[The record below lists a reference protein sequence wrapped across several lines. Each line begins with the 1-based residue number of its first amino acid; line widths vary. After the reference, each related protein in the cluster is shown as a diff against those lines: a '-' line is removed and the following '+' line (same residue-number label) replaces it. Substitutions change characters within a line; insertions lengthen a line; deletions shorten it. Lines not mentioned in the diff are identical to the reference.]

1 MSRKD
6 MQRAN
11 LEISL
16 SHPEKNWDSDTVS
29 ELVLNDRTS
38 NKRIA
43 VIELTLQDFHNLL
56 ANRSRGDL
64 QGVAYLAKP
73 SDLAK
78 LRHKRVTIT
87 RTMPKLPWTEDR
99 TAKLEQ
105 WATEAA
111 AWLGS
116 DEASVNTSN
125 TGTVTVS
132 VRLYVAP
139 VDADKPD
146 RLEEFRQRM
155 TRQLES
161 VSLRMLGVEE
171 EGQ

>member
-1 MSRKD
+1 MSRKN
-6 MQRAN
+6 MQRAA
-11 LEISL
+11 LEVTL
-16 SHPEKNWDSDTVS
+16 SHPEKNWDTTTVS
-29 ELVLNDRTS
+29 ELVVNDRTS
-38 NKRIA
+38 GKRIA
-43 VIELTLQDFHNLL
+43 IIELTLEDFHNLL
-56 ANRSRGDL
+56 ANRSRGGFS
-64 QGVAYLAKP
+64 GVAYLATP

-87 RTMPKLPWTEDR
+87 RTMPQLPWTEDR
-99 TAKLEQ
+99 TEKLER

-111 AWLGS
+111 QWLGS
-116 DEASVNTSN
+116 DEASVSTSN
-125 TGTVTVS
+125 TGTITVS

-146 RLEEFRQRM
+146 KLEEFRQRM

-161 VSLRMLGVEE
+161 LSLRMLGVEE